1 MYRNHEIRG
10 MTTAITTSPILAPSK
25 GLNIGLWATQIV
37 LGAMFIMIGAM
48 KTFTP
53 IEQLA
58 EGLPWVA
65 EQAALIR
72 FIGVSELAGGLGLI
86 LPAALRIRPGLTPL
100 AALGLLIIMILA
112 TGFHAMQGEWSSLPV
127 NIVLGGL
134 AAFVLWGR
142 TKKAPIQPR

>member
-1 MYRNHEIRG
+1 
-10 MTTAITTSPILAPSK
+10 MTTAITTSPVLAPSQ
-25 GLNIGLWATQIV
+25 GLNIGLWAAQIV
-37 LGAMFIMIGAM
+37 LGAMFTMAGAM

-53 IEQLA
+53 IDQLA
-58 EGLPWVA
+58 ETLPWVA
-65 EQAALIR
+65 ELPGLVR

-112 TGFHAMQGEWSSLPV
+112 AGFHAVQGEWMSLPV
-127 NIVLGGL
+127 NVVLGGL

-142 TKKAPIQPR
+142 TTKAPIHPR

>member
-1 MYRNHEIRG
+1 M
-10 MTTAITTSPILAPSK
+10 SSSSPSK
-25 GLNIGLWATQIV
+25 GLNIGLWSVQIL
-37 LGAMFIMIGAM
+37 LGAMFTMVGVW

-65 EQAALIR
+65 DAAGLIR

-86 LPAALRIRPGLTPL
+86 LPAALRIQPRLTPL
-100 AALGLLIIMILA
+100 AALGLLVIMILA
-112 TGFHAMQGEWSSLPV
+112 AGFHAVEGEWASLPV
-127 NIVLGGL
+127 NVVLGGL

-142 TKKAPIQPR
+142 TKAAPIQPR

>member
-1 MYRNHEIRG
+1 

-25 GLNIGLWATQIV
+25 GLNIGLWAAQIV
-37 LGAMFIMIGAM
+37 LGAMFTMIGVM

-53 IEQLA
+53 IDQLA

-65 EQAALIR
+65 EWAGLIR

-112 TGFHAMQGEWSSLPV
+112 AGFHAVQGEWASLPV

-134 AAFVLWGR
+134 AAFVFWGR
-142 TKKAPIQPR
+142 TKKLPIQPR

>member
-10 MTTAITTSPILAPSK
+10 MTTAITTSATHAPSK
-25 GLNIGLWATQIV
+25 GLNIGLWAAQIA

-53 IEQLA
+53 IAELA
-58 EGLPWVA
+58 ESVPMAA
-65 EQAALIR
+65 EQAGLIR
-72 FIGVSELAGGLGLI
+72 FIGVSELAGGLGVI

-100 AALGLLIIMILA
+100 AALGLLIIMVLA
-112 TGFHAMQGEWSSLPV
+112 TGVHAVQGEWASLPMPV
-127 NIVLGGL
+127 LLGGL

-142 TKKAPIQPR
+142 TQAVPIQPR